1 MRTRSTIDTHGP
13 DITQVTMAT
22 QPPKLLILPEG
33 RSRQAKIC
41 TLANPRTSNPSRYL
55 FDPEKGICEFT
66 KVSAPKPTFRSW
78 LISRAEPARQT
89 IAIGDAEE
97 ASSTETS
104 HVANNEAVPDIEQAN
119 NRQISDGYVL
129 KNAELLIATPIDY
142 LFLILPCFANPS
154 AADLPSK
161 KRLFLSADDL
171 LEKLSERSKHF
182 NEILSHENTRQAMEG
197 RMKAVCDTVDAG
209 DETMYRLSEEKL
221 LKELVLKAENMIAKG
236 LPTTIEERFIRK
248 ALETPVLVLKREEST
263 VSEAN
268 VSQTDTPM
276 SESTISETAD
286 SQISTATSDS
296 KASVTSAATEMTIP
310 DDPISPSDP
319 TSLYHLL
326 RLRTAISY
334 MLSSY
339 IPPAISTTL
348 QSLLSSPQSPIDF
361 APLDKHLADIAE
373 LRAEALASRSL
384 GDFSRKRSMYEEDD
398 AKETRAEKKRKQE
411 EEEKRKKAGES
422 RGIRDL
428 KKVDTKGM
436 KKMSDFFGKVAA
448 KKK

>member
-1 MRTRSTIDTHGP
+1 MKTRSTIDTHGP
-13 DITQVTMAT
+13 DIAQVTMAI
-22 QPPKLLILPEG
+22 QPPQLLILPEV
-33 RSRQAKIC
+33 RSRHARIC
-41 TLANPRTSNPSRYL
+41 TLAHPRTSKPSRYL

-66 KVSAPKPTFRSW
+66 KVAAPKPTFRSW
-78 LISRAEPARQT
+78 LISRAEPARQV

-104 HVANNEAVPDIEQAN
+104 HAANNEVVPDIEQAN
-119 NRQISDGYVL
+119 DRPISDGYVL

-142 LFLILPCFANPS
+142 LFLVLPCFASPS
-154 AADLPSK
+154 AADSPSK

-171 LEKLSERSKHF
+171 LDKLSEKSKHF
-182 NEILSHENTRQAMEG
+182 NKILGHGNTRQALEG

-221 LKELVLKAENMIAKG
+221 LNELVLKAENIIAKG
-236 LPTTIEERFIRK
+236 LPSTIEERFIRK
-248 ALETPVLVLKREEST
+248 ALEVPVLGLTREESN

-268 VSQTDTPM
+268 TTQNGTPL
-276 SESTISETAD
+276 SESTISEAAD
-286 SQISTATSDS
+286 SQISTTTSDS
-296 KASVTSAATEMTIP
+296 KASATSTATEVTIP
-310 DDPISPSDP
+310 DGPTSPSDP

-339 IPPAISTTL
+339 IPPSISTTL
-348 QSLLSSPQSPIDF
+348 QTLLSSPQSPIDF
-361 APLDKHLADIAE
+361 VPLDRHLANIAK

-398 AKETRAEKKRKQE
+398 AAETRAEKKRKE
-411 EEEKRKKAGES
+411 EEEGKRKKAGES

-436 KKMSDFFGKVAA
+436 KKMSDFFGKAAA

>member
-13 DITQVTMAT
+13 DVAQVTMAIK
-22 QPPKLLILPEG
+22 PPQLLILPEG
-33 RSRQAKIC
+33 RSGQARIC
-41 TLANPRTSNPSRYL
+41 TLAHPRTSNPSRYL
-55 FDPEKGICEFT
+55 FDPEKGICELT
-66 KVSAPKPTFRSW
+66 KVAAPKTTFRSW
-78 LISRAEPARQT
+78 LISRAEPARRT

-97 ASSTETS
+97 ASSRETS
-104 HVANNEAVPDIEQAN
+104 HAANNEAVPDIEQAN
-119 NRQISDGYVL
+119 DKPISDGYVL

-142 LFLILPCFANPS
+142 LFLILPCFASPS
-154 AADLPSK
+154 AADSPSK

-171 LEKLSERSKHF
+171 LEKLFEKSEHF
-182 NEILSHENTRQAMEG
+182 NQILNHADTRQAMEG

-221 LKELVLKAENMIAKG
+221 LSELILKAKKMVAKG
-236 LPTTIEERFIRK
+236 LPSTMEERFIRK
-248 ALETPVLVLKREEST
+248 ALETPVLVLRREEST
-263 VSEAN
+263 VSEAD
-268 VSQTDTPM
+268 VSQNDTPT
-276 SESTISETAD
+276 SESTISEGAD
-286 SQISTATSDS
+286 SQTSTTTSDS
-296 KASVTSAATEMTIP
+296 KGSSTSAATEMTIP
-310 DDPISPSDP
+310 DEPVSPSGT

-339 IPPAISTTL
+339 IPPSMSTTL
-348 QSLLSSPQSPIDF
+348 QTLLSSPQSPIDF
-361 APLDKHLADIAE
+361 APLDKHLADIAR

-398 AKETRAEKKRKQE
+398 ATETRAEKKRKQE

-436 KKMSDFFGKVAA
+436 KKMSDFFGKAAA

>member
-13 DITQVTMAT
+13 DIAQVTMVT

-33 RSRQAKIC
+33 RSRQARIC
-41 TLANPRTSNPSRYL
+41 TLAHPRTSNPSRYL

-66 KVSAPKPTFRSW
+66 KVTAPKPTFRSW
-78 LISRAEPARQT
+78 LIGRAGLARQT
-89 IAIGDAEE
+89 IAADNTEE
-97 ASSTETS
+97 ASSRRIT
-104 HVANNEAVPDIEQAN
+104 HVANIKAAPDIEQATD
-119 NRQISDGYVL
+119 RPTSDGYVL

-142 LFLILPCFANPS
+142 LFLILPCFASLS
-154 AADLPSK
+154 AADSPSQ

-171 LEKLSERSKHF
+171 LEKLSEKSKHF
-182 NEILSHENTRQAMEG
+182 NQILSHANMRQAMEG
-197 RMKAVCDTVDAG
+197 RMKVVCDTVDAG
-209 DETMYRLSEEKL
+209 DEKMYRLSEEKL
-221 LKELVLKAENMIAKG
+221 LSELVLKAENMIAKG
-236 LPTTIEERFIRK
+236 LPSTIEERFIRK
-248 ALETPVLVLKREEST
+248 ALEVPVLGLTREESN

-268 VSQTDTPM
+268 ASQNDTPM

-286 SQISTATSDS
+286 SQISTTTSDS
-296 KASVTSAATEMTIP
+296 KASGTSVATELTIP
-310 DDPISPSDP
+310 DEPVSPSDP

-339 IPPAISTTL
+339 IPPTISATL
-348 QSLLSSPQSPIDF
+348 QTLLSSPQSPIDF
-361 APLDKHLADIAE
+361 VPLDRRLADIAK

-398 AKETRAEKKRKQE
+398 AAETRAEKKRRE
-411 EEEKRKKAGES
+411 EEEGKRKKAGES

-436 KKMSDFFGKVAA
+436 KKMSDFFGKAAA